1 MQTNLTTF
9 LDEGEIFNSSEKKFS
24 TIPDLNTSNW
34 FVSVKLNQN

>member
-9 LDEGEIFNSSEKKFS
+9 FDEGEILNSSENKFY
-24 TIPDLNTSNW
+24 TIPDLSTSNW